1 MRNVFKAQL
10 EILNAGARKLKSEIA
25 ALYLAYKRS
34 DVPLYAKVVTI
45 IVVGYALSPIDFI
58 PDFIP
63 ILGYLDDLILLP
75 LGIWLA
81 VKLIPRNIM
90 EECRIQAQGMFREG
104 KPGARTAAVIIV
116 LLWIII
122 LGLIIYKYSDSW
134 I

>member
-1 MRNVFKAQL
+1 MKNVFIKCF
-10 EILNAGARKLKSEIA
+10 EILKIWVRKLKSEIA

-34 DVPLYAKVVTI
+34 DVPVYAKVVAI

-81 VKLIPRNIM
+81 VKLIPINIM
-90 EECRIQAQGMFREG
+90 EECKIQAEGIFKEG
-104 KPGARTAAVIIV
+104 KPKFRTAAIVIV
-116 LLWIII
+116 LIWVVI
-122 LGLIIYKYSDSW
+122 LGFILYKII
-134 I
+134 